1 MASIMIENLF
11 RKTLRVS
18 DLSKT
23 LLQHFQDHHIDWMHS
38 CGGKGKCTTC
48 KVIIKEG
55 LSQLR
60 PATKAEEKY
69 RKEGALNTGERLACQ
84 VKITG
89 DIVVAVP
96 AEYQLPHMR
105 YSEET

>member
-11 RKTLRVS
+11 KKTLQVT

-23 LLQHFQDHHIDWMHS
+23 LLQHLHDHHIDWMHS
-38 CGGKGKCTTC
+38 CGGKGRCTTC

-55 LSQLR
+55 LDQLST
-60 PATKAEEKY
+60 ATDAEEKY
-69 RKEGALNTGERLACQ
+69 RKEGALNGCDRLACQ
-84 VKITG
+84 TKITG

-96 AEYQLPHMR
+96 SEYRLPHMR
-105 YSEET
+105 YSEEI